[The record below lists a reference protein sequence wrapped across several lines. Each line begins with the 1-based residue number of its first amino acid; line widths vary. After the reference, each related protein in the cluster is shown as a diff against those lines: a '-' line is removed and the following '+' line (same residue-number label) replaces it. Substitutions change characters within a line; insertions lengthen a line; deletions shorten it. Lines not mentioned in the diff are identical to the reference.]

1 MLSSTAD
8 KLFWLARYAERA
20 DNLARML
27 DVTYRMSL
35 FPQSPKT
42 VNSGWNA
49 LLAIS
54 DLVGEYKKLHQEVT
68 AANALAFFLFDKS
81 HPSSIIS
88 CWRAVRENARAVR
101 GALTAEAWETINSTW
116 LELRTMEANLA
127 AGGDVG
133 GFFEWVKYR
142 SHLVRGV
149 LRATMLRDEAFHFW
163 QLGTYLER
171 ADSTARI
178 LDVKY
183 NVLLPKGEGVG
194 SAVDYYQWSAVLRS
208 LAALEVYRKVY
219 RDAITPRRVAELLI
233 LRGDMPRSLSNCVQE
248 CFNNLQQVRNINSI
262 KTERLIGILEAELR
276 YGRIDDIFDTGLHEY
291 LMNFIDRIAAI
302 GEGVTKDF
310 LVHADVA

>member
-27 DVTYRMSL
+27 DVTHRMSL
-35 FPQSPKT
+35 FPQSQKT
-42 VNSGWNA
+42 SNSGWTA

-54 DLVGEYKKLHQEVT
+54 DLLGEYKKHYSEVT
-68 AANALAFFLFDKS
+68 AANTLAFFLFDKS

-88 CWRAVRENARAVR
+88 CWHAMRENARAVR
-101 GALTAEAWETINSTW
+101 GALSAEAWETINSTW
-116 LELRTMEANLA
+116 IELRDMEASLA
-127 AGGDVG
+127 VGGDVG
-133 GFFEWVKYR
+133 SFFEWVKYR

-163 QLGTYLER
+163 RLGTYLER

-194 SAVDYYQWSAVLRS
+194 SAVDYYQWSSVLRS
-208 LAALEVYRKVY
+208 LAAFEVYRKVY

-233 LRGDMPRSLSNCVQE
+233 LRADMPRSLGHCVQE
-248 CFNNLQQVRNINSI
+248 CFNHLQQVRNLNSSE
-262 KTERLIGILEAELR
+262 TERRVGILDADLR
-276 YGRIDDIFDTGLHEY
+276 YGRIDDIFNTGLHEY
-291 LMNFIDRIAAI
+291 LMSFIDRIHEI
-302 GEGVTKDF
+302 GEGVTRDF
-310 LVHADVA
+310 LIHAEVA